1 MALTKEQT
9 AALVKKYGR
18 DEKDT
23 GCAEVQIAILTQRI
37 KDLTAHLKANH
48 GDAGARRSLLI
59 LVGKRRSLLNY
70 LSRNDVDRYTSLIAS
85 LGIRK

>member
-1 MALTKEQT
+1 MALSKEQT
-9 AALVKKYGR
+9 AELVKKYGR
-18 DEKDT
+18 NDKDT

-59 LVGKRRSLLNY
+59 LVGKRRSLLDY
-70 LSRNDVDRYTSLIAS
+70 LIRTDVDRYTALIAS